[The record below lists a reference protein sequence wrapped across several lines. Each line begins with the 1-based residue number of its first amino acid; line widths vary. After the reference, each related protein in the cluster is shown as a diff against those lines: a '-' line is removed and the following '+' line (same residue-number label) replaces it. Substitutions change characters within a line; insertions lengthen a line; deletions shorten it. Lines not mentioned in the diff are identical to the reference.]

1 MYQAIRNA
9 VNDDMDAVD
18 HYIVEQLHSQ
28 VPLVENIG
36 HYIVDAGG
44 KRLRPIL
51 VLLAARC
58 CGSETPAPIALASV
72 SNLFIQRPYSTTT

>member
-58 CGSETPAPIALASV
+58 
-72 SNLFIQRPYSTTT
+72 